1 MTPSEKTKERSVS
14 ISLAAVVS
22 WLPLIPVF
30 WFVVKPLLVTAV
42 SEAVAD
48 DVKTQVQEG
57 VKPINSA
64 FKLLLQS
71 DINKL
76 KRDIALLEFREEHNP
91 DDWGEEAAILL
102 SDKKIELRALEEAK
116 EEL

>member
-1 MTPSEKTKERSVS
+1 MPSEKVKEQSKT
-14 ISLAAVVS
+14 ISLAAVLS
-22 WLPLIPVF
+22 WLPLVPIF

-48 DVKTQVQEG
+48 DIKTQVEQG
-57 VKPINSA
+57 VRPINSA

-76 KRDIALLEFREEHNP
+76 KRDIAMLEFREEHEP
-91 DDWGEEAAILL
+91 ETWGQEAAMLL
-102 SDKKIELRALEEAK
+102 SDKKIELKALEEAE

>member
-1 MTPSEKTKERSVS
+1 MPSEKAKEQGKT
-14 ISLAAVVS
+14 ISLAAVLS

-30 WFVVKPLLVTAV
+30 WFIVKPILVTAV
-42 SEAVAD
+42 SDAVAD
-48 DVKTQVQEG
+48 DIHTQVQAG
-57 VKPINSA
+57 VQPINSA

-76 KRDIALLEFREEHNP
+76 KRDIAMLEFREEHEP
-91 DDWGEEAAILL
+91 EAWGQEAAMLL
-102 SDKKIELRALEEAK
+102 SDKKIELKALEEAK